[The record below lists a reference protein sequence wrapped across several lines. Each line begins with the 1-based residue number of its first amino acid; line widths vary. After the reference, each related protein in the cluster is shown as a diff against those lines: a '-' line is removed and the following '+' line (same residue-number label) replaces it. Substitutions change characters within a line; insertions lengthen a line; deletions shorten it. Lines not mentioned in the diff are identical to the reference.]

1 MRTYIVSL
9 LGVCLLV
16 VAREATAQSP
26 AAPQMPCA
34 APEYRQFD
42 FWVGEWDVK
51 TPTGKVAGTSRIER
65 INGGC
70 AIQEHWTG
78 SGPSRGTSFNF
89 FETSTGQWNQLWLDN
104 SGLVLRLSGGLQEG
118 RMVLE
123 NSSAATGGRTVR
135 QRITF
140 SPLDSGRVRQ
150 FWQQSS
156 DDGKTWSTVFDG
168 TYSPRKGS

>member
-1 MRTYIVSL
+1 MRGYVVIVAGML
-9 LGVCLLV
+9 CVAKGVDGQ
-16 VAREATAQSP
+16 TP

-34 APEYRQFD
+34 APDYRQFD
-42 FWVGEWDVK
+42 FWVGNWEVK
-51 TPTGKVAGTSRIER
+51 TPAGKTAGTSRIER

-78 SGPSRGTSFNF
+78 NGPSRGTSFNF
-89 FETSTGQWNQLWLDN
+89 FETSTAQWNQLWLDN
-104 SGLVLRLSGGLQEG
+104 SGLVLRLTGGLRDG

-135 QRITF
+135 QRITW

-150 FWQQSS
+150 HWEQSA
-156 DDGKTWSTVFDG
+156 DEGKSWSTVFDG
-168 TYSPRKGS
+168 IYSPRKS

>member
-1 MRTYIVSL
+1 VRPYIVSL
-9 LGVCLLV
+9 ACSLLTLNSL
-16 VAREATAQSP
+16 AAQTATAP
-26 AAPQMPCA
+26 KMPCA

-51 TPTGKVAGTSRIER
+51 TPTGKVAGSSRIEL

-78 SGPSRGTSFNF
+78 NGPSRGTSFNF

-104 SGLVLRLSGGLQEG
+104 SGLVLRLSGGLQNG
-118 RMVLE
+118 KMVLE
-123 NSSAATGGRTVR
+123 NSSAVSGGRTVR

-150 FWQQSS
+150 FWQQSG
-156 DDGKTWSTVFDG
+156 DDGKTWQTVFDG
-168 TYSPRKGS
+168 IYSPHKS